1 MIDRNSF
8 VSLTSISGGVS
19 QTSLQLLSQPLVG
32 PDGVLQTLTQRTDLT
47 QMLLD
52 QVHTWQHKQTWHNQG
67 FWNSSV
73 GLRNSEYTVLLCVW
87 IGASLHR
94 WGKGNT
100 RMAVSRLVTRCSSEA
115 SDWLNHVVHIP
126 WCTAPY
132 QTALW
137 FLGLVKGMMR

>member
-52 QVHTWQHKQTWHNQG
+52 QVHT
-67 FWNSSV
+67 
-73 GLRNSEYTVLLCVW
+73 
-87 IGASLHR
+87 
-94 WGKGNT
+94 
-100 RMAVSRLVTRCSSEA
+100 
-115 SDWLNHVVHIP
+115 
-126 WCTAPY
+126 
-132 QTALW
+132 
-137 FLGLVKGMMR
+137 